1 VQAVNLA
8 PEPAPPSGSRFD
20 FAAAHAPCWADI
32 EWLAAAAGLPVV
44 VKGVLHPDDAKA
56 ARDSGAAALIVSNH
70 GGRTLDGCVATA
82 EALPAVA
89 DALAGSLPLLV
100 DGGIRRGTDVL
111 KALALGAQAVL
122 LGRPQ
127 VMALAAGGAAG
138 VARML
143 RLLRDE
149 TEIAMALCGCR
160 TPAEVSAGLLRR

>member
-56 ARDSGAAALIVSNH
+56 ARDSGAA
-70 GGRTLDGCVATA
+70 
-82 EALPAVA
+82 
-89 DALAGSLPLLV
+89 
-100 DGGIRRGTDVL
+100 
-111 KALALGAQAVL
+111 
-122 LGRPQ
+122 
-127 VMALAAGGAAG
+127 G